1 MKKKFLVLLIIVA
14 ILGSIG
20 VYLWTNDMI
29 YFSGKDVDGIYV
41 EEELR
46 IATDDYYGISYCK
59 LLKKA
64 IDGNQEDI
72 KKIML
77 LDFSGAGA
85 AGYDHG
91 DVLVKLIDRL
101 GEETIISSLGN
112 QLTKK
117 EKRGI
122 NSNLADNKNKYEK
135 ATILISLRWSH
146 AHGMRTAEQTRN
158 DYGFRRQRKG
168 GTL

>member
-1 MKKKFLVLLIIVA
+1 MKKLFLVLLIVVA
-14 ILGSIG
+14 IIGSIG
-20 VYLWTNDMI
+20 VYLWTNDII

-46 IATDDYYGISYCK
+46 IVTDRNHGFSYCK

-72 KKIML
+72 KKLML
-77 LDFSGAGA
+77 LDFSGSGE

-101 GEETIISSLGN
+101 GEEKIISSLGS
-112 QLTKK
+112 QLTKEEKNEIEAYIVVGLEYGSNPHHGQNPEEAFPLLYEYLQK
-117 EKRGI
+117 ER
-122 NSNLADNKNKYEK
+122 
-135 ATILISLRWSH
+135 
-146 AHGMRTAEQTRN
+146 
-158 DYGFRRQRKG
+158 
-168 GTL
+168 

>member
-1 MKKKFLVLLIIVA
+1 MKKIFLVFLIVVA
-14 ILGSIG
+14 IFGSIG
-20 VYLWTNDMI
+20 YYLWTNDII

-46 IATDDYYGISYCK
+46 IATDDYHGISYCK

-72 KKIML
+72 KKIMQ

-101 GEETIISSLGN
+101 GEETIISYLGS
-112 QLTKK
+112 QLTKD
-117 EKRGI
+117 EKREIEANIVVGLEYG
-122 NSNLADNKNKYEK
+122 SNPHQGQNLERVFPLFYEY
-135 ATILISLRWSH
+135 LIKDR
-146 AHGMRTAEQTRN
+146 
-158 DYGFRRQRKG
+158 
-168 GTL
+168 

>member
-1 MKKKFLVLLIIVA
+1 MHDIMKKKFLVLLIIVA

-101 GEETIISSLGN
+101 GEEAIISSLGN

-122 NSNLADNKNKYEK
+122 ESYIAVGLEYGNNPHQGKNPDEAFPFLYEYLLK
-135 ATILISLRWSH
+135 DR
-146 AHGMRTAEQTRN
+146 
-158 DYGFRRQRKG
+158 
-168 GTL
+168 

>member
-1 MKKKFLVLLIIVA
+1 MHDIMKKKFLVLLIIVA

-117 EKRGI
+117 EKREIESYIAVGLEYG
-122 NSNLADNKNKYEK
+122 NNPHQGKNPDEAFPFLYEYLLK
-135 ATILISLRWSH
+135 DR
-146 AHGMRTAEQTRN
+146 
-158 DYGFRRQRKG
+158 
-168 GTL
+168 

>member
-1 MKKKFLVLLIIVA
+1 MKKLFLVLLIVVVI
-14 ILGSIG
+14 IGSIG
-20 VYLWTNDMI
+20 VYLWTNDII

-46 IATDDYYGISYCK
+46 IVTDLNHGFSYCK

-72 KKIML
+72 KKLML
-77 LDFSGAGA
+77 LDFSGSGE

-101 GEETIISSLGN
+101 GEEKIISSLGS
-112 QLTKK
+112 QLTKEEKNEIEAYIVVGLEYGSNPHHGQNPEEAFPLLYEYLQK
-117 EKRGI
+117 ER
-122 NSNLADNKNKYEK
+122 
-135 ATILISLRWSH
+135 
-146 AHGMRTAEQTRN
+146 
-158 DYGFRRQRKG
+158 
-168 GTL
+168 

>member
-1 MKKKFLVLLIIVA
+1 MKKLLLVLLIVAA

-20 VYLWTNDMI
+20 VYLWTNDVI

-46 IATDDYYGISYCK
+46 IATDNHHGISYCK

-64 IDGNQEDI
+64 INGNQEDI
-72 KKIML
+72 KKLIL

-101 GEETIISSLGN
+101 GEETIISSLGS
-112 QLTKK
+112 QLT
-117 EKRGI
+117 E
-122 NSNLADNKNKYEK
+122 E
-135 ATILISLRWSH
+135 
-146 AHGMRTAEQTRN
+146 E
-158 DYGFRRQRKG
+158 KG
-168 GTL
+168 GIEAYIAVGLEYGSNPHQGQPPEEAFPLLYDYLQKETPSASSTDVNNLNK